1 MTIERRGSAAAS
13 AGTDRDRADGARRS
27 AEVTVA
33 VSSEERGGGE
43 GGEGRAAGGARQ
55 AGKVFLASAAPAPT
69 RLWSNLSGAG
79 GGGALRHEPG
89 SVWGATVLVSGTAV
103 GAGVLALPAV
113 TAPAGFVPSTAALVG
128 CWAYMAATGLLIVE
142 VNIATLCSVSEGG
155 GTGIVSMARRTLG
168 APGTRF
174 AWGAYVFLHYCLLVA
189 YISRGGQAIEVAT
202 GLSPA
207 VGGAAFAAAVG
218 GACYFLQPKV
228 LDGLNGAL
236 FAGVV
241 GSFGVC
247 LVAAGGQA
255 SAENLA
261 HADWGAVT
269 GALPVI
275 ALSFVYQNIVPT
287 VVTSLEGDVAKIR
300 TALLGGTAVPLVMF
314 LLWEAAAL
322 GAAPPGSAVDP
333 LRSLSEAGLG
343 GFVETF
349 SLLAVTTSFVGFV
362 LGLSDFL
369 ADGLGLP
376 TGRQPL
382 PYALTLVP
390 PVVFAALQPDVF
402 LDALDVAGTFGVL
415 TLFGVMPAAMAYSE
429 RYLGNAGTGEAPSL
443 AAARAQRMVPGGAA
457 ALALIGGGAAAIILE
472 ESAKKLL

>member
-1 MTIERRGSAAAS
+1 M
-13 AGTDRDRADGARRS
+13 
-27 AEVTVA
+27 
-33 VSSEERGGGE
+33 
-43 GGEGRAAGGARQ
+43 
-55 AGKVFLASAAPAPT
+55 
-69 RLWSNLSGAG
+69 
-79 GGGALRHEPG
+79 
-89 SVWGATVLVSGTAV
+89 
-103 GAGVLALPAV
+103 
-113 TAPAGFVPSTAALVG
+113 
-128 CWAYMAATGLLIVE
+128 
-142 VNIATLCSVSEGG
+142 
-155 GTGIVSMARRTLG
+155 
-168 APGTRF
+168 
-174 AWGAYVFLHYCLLVA
+174 
-189 YISRGGQAIEVAT
+189 
-202 GLSPA
+202 
-207 VGGAAFAAAVG
+207 
-218 GACYFLQPKV
+218 
-228 LDGLNGAL
+228 
-236 FAGVV
+236 
-241 GSFGVC
+241 
-247 LVAAGGQA
+247 
-255 SAENLA
+255 
-261 HADWGAVT
+261 
-269 GALPVI
+269 
-275 ALSFVYQNIVPT
+275 
-287 VVTSLEGDVAKIR
+287 
-300 TALLGGTAVPLVMF
+300 
-314 LLWEAAAL
+314 
-322 GAAPPGSAVDP
+322 DP